1 MKKVVSV
8 LLALTFVIVL
18 AGCGAQGGVVVD
30 PGAQAANAPGAVQQ
44 PQEPGV
50 SPVAQNHTLFF
61 ESNGVKIRPYDLAEA
76 VLGSLGKPN
85 SSFEAPSCAYQG
97 VDKFY
102 TYGGFQLTVNEID
115 GADHVTIIT
124 VTDDTVSIPQGV
136 KIGDTQDAMLQKMGN
151 NYQECGGSYEFV
163 EDTTTLSILVQEGKV
178 TQIMYLYNTGSGAA
192 QVCPT
197 TDVN

>member
-8 LLALTFVIVL
+8 LLVLMFVIAL
-18 AGCGAQGGVVVD
+18 AGCGNSGGVVVD

-44 PQEPGV
+44 PQQPGA
-50 SPVAQNHTLFF
+50 SPVAQNYTLFF

-85 SSFEAPSCAYQG
+85 NSFEAPSCAYQG
-97 VDKFY
+97 MDKFY
-102 TYGGFQLTVNEID
+102 TYSGFQLTVNEID

-124 VTDDTVSIPQGV
+124 VTDDTVSIPQGL
-136 KIGDTQDAMLQKMGN
+136 KIGDTQEAMLQKMGS
-151 NYQECGGSYEFV
+151 NYQEREGSYEFV

-192 QVCPT
+192 QVSPT

>member
-8 LLALTFVIVL
+8 LLVLTFAIVL
-18 AGCGAQGGVVVD
+18 AGCGASGGVVVD

-44 PQEPGV
+44 PEQPGV
-50 SPVAQNHTLFF
+50 SPVVQDHTLFF
-61 ESNGVKIRPYDLAEA
+61 ESKGVKIRPYDLAET
-76 VLGSLGKPN
+76 VLGSLGKPGN
-85 SSFEAPSCAYQG
+85 AFEAPSCAYQG

-102 TYGGFQLTVNEID
+102 TYSGFQLTVNEID

-151 NYQECGGSYEFV
+151 NYQESGSSYDFV

-178 TQIMYLYNTGSGAA
+178 TQIMYLYNTANGAT
-192 QVCPT
+192 QVSPT
-197 TDVN
+197 NVN